1 MKAVEEMRDLGG
13 ERDERDRSRLPRL
26 SCPSRRF
33 PSSFFL
39 LPSSFK
45 EFQNGFTVLELLVAS
60 LLLTMLVT
68 VLTMIFN
75 QSSIAW
81 RTGVAGVVELNQVR
95 TRLGTYHDLEDDVL
109 PGLGQDNVQTGASDN
124 RDVLY
129 RTVSIFRGWNG
140 TGQLQPSSADRHDSN
155 CRGRLYDKM
164 DQGEAS
170 AIMFSIQDARQ
181 GRLNSAVG
189 SGSVRGGSAFAVGV
203 RSAGP
208 DKRWSTDDDINTFP
222 EEVN

>member
-1 MKAVEEMRDLGG
+1 MKRPA
-13 ERDERDRSRLPRL
+13 
-26 SCPSRRF
+26 
-33 PSSFFL
+33 
-39 LPSSFK
+39 
-45 EFQNGFTVLELLVAS
+45 FTVLELLVAS
-60 LLLTMLVT
+60 LLLAMLVT

-95 TRLGTYHDLEDDVL
+95 TRLGTYHDLEDDAL
-109 PGLGQDNVQTGASDN
+109 PGLGQSSSQAGSGGNSDT

-129 RTVSIFRGWNG
+129 RTVSIFKGWSG
-140 TGQLQPSSADRHDSN
+140 TGQLQPGGATRSDGN

-164 DQGEAS
+164 DPGEAAS
-170 AIMFSIQDARQ
+170 IMFNIQQVRK
-181 GRLNSAVG
+181 GELNQNVG
-189 SGSVRGGSAFAVGV
+189 SGYVRGGSAFAVGV

-208 DKRWSTDDDINTFP
+208 DKRWSTEDDINTFP

>member
-1 MKAVEEMRDLGG
+1 MKRT
-13 ERDERDRSRLPRL
+13 
-26 SCPSRRF
+26 
-33 PSSFFL
+33 
-39 LPSSFK
+39 
-45 EFQNGFTVLELLVAS
+45 GFTVLELLVAS

-95 TRLGTYHDLEDDVL
+95 TRLGTYHDLEDDAL
-109 PGLGQDNVQTGASDN
+109 PGLGQSSSQAGAGASDS

-129 RTVSIFRGWNG
+129 RTVSIFKGWNG
-140 TGQLQPSSADRHDSN
+140 AGQLQPNGATRHDSN

-164 DQGEAS
+164 DPGEAT
-170 AIMFSIQDARQ
+170 AIMFMINDARQ
-181 GRLNSAVG
+181 GRLNQGVG
-189 SGSVRGGSAFAVGV
+189 SGTVRGGSAFAVGV

-208 DKRWSTDDDINTFP
+208 DKRWSTDDDISTFP